1 LPFPATT
8 SPLTAL
14 YQRVH
19 EQPRPLSEA
28 APDVPAVL
36 ATVVNHSLQRHT
48 EDRYESAQ
56 ALGSALAEA
65 ATETWGDSWARD
77 SGITLREI
85 PFDVAPLGAL
95 KTASAPPVTSPLA
108 ATLPPS
114 AATPPSSQA
123 SPASGPTWR

>member
-1 LPFPATT
+1 
-8 SPLTAL
+8 
-14 YQRVH
+14 
-19 EQPRPLSEA
+19 
-28 APDVPAVL
+28 
-36 ATVVNHSLQRHT
+36 VVNHSLQRHA

-95 KTASAPPVTSPLA
+95 QTASAPPVTAPPARTPPAPRLSPSEPKDVAKSGRGIEVA
-108 ATLPPS
+108 ATIAFIVLVIVIAVVLS
-114 AATPPSSQA
+114 RGS
-123 SPASGPTWR
+123 